1 MFKQIRHLL
10 CVSLVSMSSVFA
22 SNTQDI
28 LNEPMFVNDEPTS
41 FLWEINYQGENVG
54 ALFGTYHIGK
64 VGTVLPEQV
73 KEYLNKSDQ
82 LITENVIA
90 FQSPSDLAAQSLM
103 FMSFFTS
110 QETIDERFS
119 AKTAQRLKEYL
130 SKKGISATQQNQTSD
145 MFLFML
151 IAIDIGPGYV
161 AEYGM
166 ESLIT
171 QYVMLNKNPQ
181 NFNNIGLEQ
190 LLESIKIVQNAMGD
204 KLRQGIEEY
213 FEYRDVLNAHA
224 REMFACYQHND
235 VACLLKEMLRA
246 EQVIPMTD
254 EEKVEAEVIMRKIN
268 EERNYNWMPKL
279 IPMLKDK
286 NTGYSVIAVG
296 GLHLFGKE
304 GLIELLR
311 KEGFELTPVLY

>member
-28 LNEPMFVNDEPTS
+28 LNEPMFVNDEPAS

-64 VGTVLPEQV
+64 IGTVLPEKV

-110 QETIDERFS
+110 KETIDERFS
-119 AKTAQRLKEYL
+119 PNTAKLWKNYL
-130 SKKGISATQQNQTSD
+130 SGKGLSKAQQDSATD
-145 MFLFML
+145 MFLYML
-151 IAIDIGPGYV
+151 ISIDIGADHDPK
-161 AEYGM
+161 YGM
-166 ESLIT
+166 ESLIA
-171 QYVMLNKNPQ
+171 QHVMLNKNPTE
-181 NFNNIGLEQ
+181 FKNIGLEQ
-190 LLESIKIVQNAMGD
+190 LLESIKIVQNAISD
-204 KLRQGIEEY
+204 NLLEALELHFVY
-213 FEYRDVLNAHA
+213 SDVMNVHGRA
-224 REMFACYQHND
+224 MFVCYQNND
-235 VACLLKEMLRA
+235 VECLLKEMLRA

-254 EEKVEAEVIMRKIN
+254 EEKVEAEVIVRKIN